1 MLSTCQIVCPTK
13 QERRK
18 YPHEE
23 SAPPPNRQRPLV
35 MLHHDLAKA
44 ALPFPKFL
52 NASLAEF
59 GKALSHLLW
68 CSRTLGMAF

>member
-1 MLSTCQIVCPTK
+1 
-13 QERRK
+13 
-18 YPHEE
+18 
-23 SAPPPNRQRPLV
+23 
-35 MLHHDLAKA
+35 MLHHYLTKA

>member
-1 MLSTCQIVCPTK
+1 
-13 QERRK
+13 
-18 YPHEE
+18 
-23 SAPPPNRQRPLV
+23 

>member
-1 MLSTCQIVCPTK
+1 MVTIKNMLSTCQIVCPTK

-18 YPHEE
+18 YPREK
-23 SAPPPNRQRPLV
+23 SATPLNRQHP
-35 MLHHDLAKA
+35 LAKA

-68 CSRTLGMAF
+68 CSRTLGMAL